1 MSLREL
7 LSKNTDFHFG
17 FSGLNREA
25 RPARSDVIMQRTVA
39 LPTPAPATEKT
50 GINIHAAT
58 EKVATAEKEMAP
70 LKTEPKEA
78 MGRKAAVEEKKDM
91 KRPKAVQ
98 RSEKPGPVE
107 IVIKDLSAVKKAKGS
122 AKEAAKESV
131 KELVGSK

>member
-50 GINIHAAT
+50 GINLHAAT

-70 LKTEPKEA
+70 LKTEPTKA
-78 MGRKAAVEEKKDM
+78 MGRKAAVEAKKDM
-91 KRPKAVQ
+91 KRPKAEQ
-98 RSEKPGPVE
+98 RSEKPAPVE
-107 IVIKDLSAVKKAKGS
+107 ILIRDLSAAKKAS
-122 AKEAAKESV
+122 STAKESAKESV
-131 KELVGSK
+131 KELVGSM